1 LTDRRLVLEWSAV
14 TIEAASNASNAPG
27 VPRTW
32 IASVLLLA
40 AAVFAVGGGATAF
53 RPLSRDLVPA
63 DTPVPVGIEPDG
75 VCEAPPA
82 KFRWTPGGD
91 DAELS
96 QLLVYRGDLKRLW
109 QSAPVRGAEI
119 EIPLSAYADIP
130 AGETLYWRVREVRRG
145 KARATSALVAFWY
158 QVDLAG
164 RKPGEGVHT
173 DFLRQ

>member
-1 LTDRRLVLEWSAV
+1 V
-14 TIEAASNASNAPG
+14 TIEADSDASNAPG

-32 IASVLLLA
+32 IAAGLLLA
-40 AAVFAVGGGATAF
+40 AAVFVVGGGASNF
-53 RPLSRDLVPA
+53 RPLPRDLVPE
-63 DTPVPVGIEPDG
+63 DTPVPVGIEPEG
-75 VCEAPPA
+75 VCEVPPA

-91 DAELS
+91 DVELS

-119 EIPLSAYADIP
+119 EIPVSAYKDIP
-130 AGETLYWRVREVRRG
+130 AGETLHWRVREVRRG
-145 KARATSALVAFWY
+145 KARATSALVSFWY
-158 QVDLAG
+158 QTDLEG